1 MSASDRGRL
10 SFALALGL
18 LMFACALLAH
28 DSGLTLGLAYLSPA
42 VFVFALLS
50 LGHYPGERLL
60 LTRTRAPRSRRKALA
75 TKGPRRAVAKIPR
88 GGGLLASALASR
100 APPLSR
106 RSHSRF
112 STA

>member
-1 MSASDRGRL
+1 MSTTDRGRL
-10 SFALALGL
+10 SLALALGL
-18 LMFACALLAH
+18 LMFACVLLAH

-42 VFVFALLS
+42 VFVFALLC

-60 LTRTRAPRSRRKALA
+60 LTRTRPPRSRPKAPA
-75 TKGPRRAVAKIPR
+75 TKAARRAVAEMPR

-112 STA
+112 ATA